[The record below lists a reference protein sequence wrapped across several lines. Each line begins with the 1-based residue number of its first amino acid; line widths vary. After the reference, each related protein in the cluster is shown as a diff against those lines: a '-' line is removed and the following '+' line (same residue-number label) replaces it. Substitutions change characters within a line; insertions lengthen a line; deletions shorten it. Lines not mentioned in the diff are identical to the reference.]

1 MSLSSCSAPLY
12 TSCFLQHISNLKICI
27 RRRQQLAVHAARG
40 HSPHLQNSVTY
51 QSLLLYCCWIWKRT
65 WGLQARKCTPTSR
78 AFEQA
83 SKLRQGSGK
92 PKGRQACVLGIPRR
106 VRKLKARIQECH
118 QLWCSQSGMS
128 NSTLAEITLT
138 MSES

>member
-1 MSLSSCSAPLY
+1 MSLCPCSAPLCA
-12 TSCFLQHISNLKICI
+12 SCFLQRISNLKICN

-40 HSPHLQNSVTY
+40 HPPYLQNSVTY
-51 QSLLLYCCWIWKRT
+51 QSLFLYCCWIWKRT

-78 AFEQA
+78 ASKQA

-92 PKGRQACVLGIPRR
+92 PQGRQACVLGISRR
-106 VRKLKARIQECH
+106 VRKLKGRIQECD

-128 NSTLAEITLT
+128 NSTPAETTLT
-138 MSES
+138 MPES